1 MFKGRT
7 GKIPMELLRVL
18 RWLGMRV
25 CVCVYIYIYSMN
37 IWDIYEM
44 CVYIYG
50 VCVCIYMVYAYI
62 CGINKQ

>member
-25 CVCVYIYIYSMN
+25 CVCVYIYSMN